1 MKTIYNLFLS
11 NIRISWSLL
20 LKFPSLWVITLQWE
34 ISMSKNSFLFGPRS
48 SKSLCSTFIYRVS
61 EHAQTKKFGLRN
73 KGARKKKFFFL
84 KIEKN
89 AWNVLNQKIM
99 QKYFVTFLQW
109 YPVKTFQSSF
119 PLEQFF
125 FSFSKSSISGFS
137 CFKIAS
143 ANSSG
148 GGSRS

>member
-20 LKFPSLWVITLQWE
+20 LKVPSLWVITLQWE
-34 ISMSKNSFLFGPRS
+34 ISMSKNSFFSGPRS
-48 SKSLCSTFIYRVS
+48 SKSLCRTFIYRVS
-61 EHAQTKKFGLRN
+61 EHAETKNFGLCN
-73 KGARKKKFFFL
+73 KGSRKKKFFFL

-89 AWNVLNQKIM
+89 AWIVLNHKNI

-125 FSFSKSSISGFS
+125 FLFQNHPFQA
-137 CFKIAS
+137 FLV
-143 ANSSG
+143 
-148 GGSRS
+148 SRKYIFIHF

>member
-1 MKTIYNLFLS
+1 
-11 NIRISWSLL
+11 
-20 LKFPSLWVITLQWE
+20 
-34 ISMSKNSFLFGPRS
+34 MSKLVFCSDPEVLKAYVVHLFIELVNMHKQKNLAFAIR
-48 SKSLCSTFIYRVS
+48 
-61 EHAQTKKFGLRN
+61 EHV
-73 KGARKKKFFFL
+73 KKKCFFL

-125 FSFSKSSISGFS
+125 FLFQNHPFQA
-137 CFKIAS
+137 FLV
-143 ANSSG
+143 
-148 GGSRS
+148 SRYLYI